1 MQQLSAREIEMV
13 SGAGC
18 GPVTAGTLGGA
29 LVAGG
34 VQGGLRG
41 GLMGGLAGLGVGAAV
56 GVFAA
61 GITYSACIFI
71 DS

>member
-1 MQQLSAREIEMV
+1 MHQLTAREIEMV
-13 SGAGC
+13 NGAGC
-18 GPVTAGTLGGA
+18 GPVTAGTLGGSI
-29 LVAGG
+29 VAGG

-41 GLMGGLAGLGVGAAV
+41 GLMGGLAGAGVGAAV

-61 GITYSACIFI
+61 GITYGACILI